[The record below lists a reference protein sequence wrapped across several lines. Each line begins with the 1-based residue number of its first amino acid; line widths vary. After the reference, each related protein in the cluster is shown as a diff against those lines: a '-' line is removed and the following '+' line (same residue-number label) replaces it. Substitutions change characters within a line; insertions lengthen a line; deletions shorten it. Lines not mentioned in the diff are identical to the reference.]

1 MTIRRTGIVRR
12 LLLLSSALLA
22 VALLATPAGAL
33 VGAGDSP
40 GICGFEAKLRA
51 AVEDALDI
59 AWPNCDE
66 VTDTNLASIGE
77 LDLSKPTLSGLVADK
92 PYLTGVDLVFDRFA
106 PDLRQFTGFD
116 PFLIVDLRGHG
127 LTTQDIDPDSIPL
140 SHDGDDVSY
149 TLVLDGGGSY
159 NGLTQA
165 RYETTEGQ
173 ALLLAVSWGDRPD
186 AQSLAD
192 ARRVGGAAE
201 LYFGHRIYSEQNDES
216 QRDDA
221 EYVRWLYAR
230 SGDGAGAL
238 YVGLIPVHDD
248 DEIEGV
254 SRPDKIEIS
263 HLVVADDR
271 AELGK
276 LTPARADLLYGDR
289 DAPLHDYVDGYLRR
303 AGSRDEADLIV
314 VDDDT
319 PTTPVCAR
327 TILDYI
333 EELLDE
339 SRCRDI
345 SRADLAGPGEF
356 DLSEEEISSLAA
368 GDLDGFTGVRLLDLS
383 GNELSTLPR
392 GIFADI
398 GTDRILGYPEEI
410 EQEVLI
416 DLRGNHGPRTG
427 DKFLAADLP
436 THVLED
442 LKEHQRIA
450 LDSSQF
456 IRPGVEYG
464 FDRSNYQVAEGGT
477 LAFIV
482 SFNNVNRPAIE
493 FEVLASDTAEDN
505 PFADDASVD
514 LPGLIEG
521 RARPATYRLWADGD
535 REPNFSGTYAVA
547 VDIPVETIDDGV
559 DDTFTMRLSGLD
571 GAGTTIAIAKVTI
584 REDGSGAPPVVGPTP
599 TAFGKWLVEDSHY
612 QQDPTGQNANLAHN
626 IPRLSAT
633 VNGQLLTADF
643 MDHYTRTGGITRWG
657 LPTSEVLVIE
667 ENTLTQYYQRGV
679 VDFHRRADLGGA
691 WVIERRLAWDYFG
704 GGRDGSEDL
713 GVEPGTS
720 NSFAGTQLGPW
731 GHKVSDYAVD
741 GTPIGFAEFFDDLG
755 GVESFGFPKTEA
767 RADNNLP
774 GTLHIP
780 GKTTGFI
787 RQYFQ
792 AAVMEYHPNDPG
804 DPIKLGLLGDDLR
817 NRQFPNA
824 AYANIPAFQ
833 AAEEFVDGS
842 FYEPPAVGTFRQTQ
856 AATPPVG

>member
-1 MTIRRTGIVRR
+1 MTAGRTGVVRR
-12 LLLLSSALLA
+12 LLMLASGALAIALLA
-22 VALLATPAGAL
+22 APASAL
-33 VGAGDSP
+33 VGVGSSP
-40 GICGFEAKLRA
+40 GICGFEAKLKA
-51 AVEDALDI
+51 AIEDALDI
-59 AWPNCDE
+59 HWSQCDE
-66 VTDTNLASIGE
+66 VTDPDLATIGE
-77 LDLSKPTLSGLVADK
+77 LDLRNEGIT
-92 PYLTGVDLVFDRFA
+92 RFA
-106 PDLRQFTGFD
+106 PDPDQLTGFS
-116 PFLIVDLRGHG
+116 PFLIIDLRGNPGPDGNG
-127 LTTQDIDPDSIPL
+127 LTVSDIDPDSIPL

-159 NGLTQA
+159 NGLAQD
-165 RYETTEGQ
+165 RYTTGEGE
-173 ALLLAVSWGDRPD
+173 ALLVAVSWGDRPD
-186 AQSLAD
+186 AQALAD
-192 ARRVGGAAE
+192 ARRIGGSAE

-230 SGDGAGAL
+230 SGDGPGAL
-238 YVGLIPVHDD
+238 YAGLVPVHDD

-254 SRPDKIEIS
+254 SRPDKIEIT
-263 HLVVADDR
+263 HLIVADDED
-271 AELGK
+271 ELGK
-276 LTPARADLLYGDR
+276 LAPARADLLYGDS

-314 VDDDT
+314 VDDDS

-327 TILDYI
+327 TILDFI

-345 SRADLAGPGEF
+345 SRADLAGLGEF
-356 DLSEEEISSLAA
+356 DLSDEEIASLAA

-392 GIFADI
+392 GIFSDI
-398 GTDRILGYPEEI
+398 GTDRILGYPEEL

-436 THVLED
+436 AHVLGD

-456 IRPGVEYG
+456 IRPGVEHG
-464 FDRSNYQVAEGGT
+464 FDQSAYQVAEGGT

-482 SFNNVNRPAIE
+482 SFENVNRPAIK
-493 FEVLASDTAEDN
+493 FEVLSSDTAEDN
-505 PFADDASVD
+505 PFVADEASVD

-521 RARPATYRLWADGD
+521 RARPAIYRLYADGD
-535 REPNFSGTYAVA
+535 RERNFSGTYAVA
-547 VDIPVETIDDGV
+547 VDIPVETIDDGE
-559 DDTFTMRLSGLD
+559 DDTFTMRLSDLD
-571 GAGTTIAIAKVTI
+571 GTGTTIAIAKVTI
-584 REDGSGAPPVVGPTP
+584 REDGDGTPPVVGPTP
-599 TAFGKWLVEDSHY
+599 TAFGQWLVEESRY
-612 QQDPTGQNANLAHN
+612 QEDPTGRNANLAHN
-626 IPRLSAT
+626 IPKLSAT

-667 ENTLTQYYQRGV
+667 EDTLTQYYQRGV
-679 VDFHRRADLGGA
+679 VDFHRRADLGGI

-720 NSFAGTQLGPW
+720 NSFPGTQLGPW

-741 GTPIGFAEFFDDLG
+741 GTIIGFAEFFNDLG
-755 GVESFGFPKTEA
+755 GVDSFGFPKTEA

-792 AAVMEYHPNDPG
+792 AAVMEYHPSDPD

-842 FYEPPAVGTFRQTQ
+842 FYEPPAVGTFRQAQ
-856 AATPPVG
+856 AAPPTVG

>member
-1 MTIRRTGIVRR
+1 MLALGA
-12 LLLLSSALLA
+12 LAFALLA
-22 VALLATPAGAL
+22 APASGL
-33 VGAGDSP
+33 VGAGNSP
-40 GICGFEAKLRA
+40 GICGFEGALRA
-51 AVEDALDI
+51 AIEDALDRH
-59 AWPNCDE
+59 WSHCDE
-66 VTDTNLASIGE
+66 VTDSQLETIGE
-77 LDLSKPTLSGLVADK
+77 LDLSERNLSALAAVK
-92 PYLTGVDLVFDRFA
+92 PYLDADDAALDRFA
-106 PDLRQFTGFD
+106 PDRRQFTGFGR
-116 PFLIVDLRGHG
+116 FLIVDLRGHG
-127 LTTQDIDPDSIPL
+127 LAIEDIDTDSIPL

-149 TLVLDGGGSY
+149 TLVLDGGGNY
-159 NGLTQA
+159 NGLIQD
-165 RYETTEGQ
+165 RYTTTEGE
-173 ALLLAVSWGDRPD
+173 ALLVAVSWGDRPD
-186 AQSLAD
+186 AQALAD
-192 ARRVGGAAE
+192 ARRIGGAAE

-216 QRDDA
+216 RRDDA

-230 SGDGAGAL
+230 SGDGPGAL
-238 YVGLIPVHDD
+238 YAGLIPVHDD

-254 SRPDKIEIS
+254 SRPDKIELS
-263 HLVVADDR
+263 HLIVADDE

-276 LTPARADLLYGDR
+276 LTPARADLLYGDS

-314 VDDDT
+314 VDDDS

-345 SRADLAGPGEF
+345 SRADLATNLAVF
-356 DLSEEEISSLAA
+356 DLAEEEIDSLAA

-392 GIFADI
+392 GIFSDI
-398 GTDRILGYPEEI
+398 GTDRILGYPEEL

-456 IRPGVEYG
+456 IRPGVEFG
-464 FDRSNYQVAEGGT
+464 FDRSAYQVSEGGT

-482 SFNNVNRPAIE
+482 SFENVNRPAIK
-493 FEVLASDTAEDN
+493 FEVLSSDTAEDN
-505 PFADDASVD
+505 PFVADEASVD

-521 RARPATYRLWADGD
+521 RARPAIYRLYADGD
-535 REPNFSGTYAVA
+535 RERNFSGTYAVA
-547 VDIPVETIDDGV
+547 VDIPVETIDDGD
-559 DDTFTMRLSGLD
+559 DDTFTMRLSDLD
-571 GAGTTIAIAKVTI
+571 GSGTTIAIAKVTI
-584 REDGSGAPPVVGPTP
+584 REDGDGTPPVVSPAPTG
-599 TAFGKWLVEDSHY
+599 FGGQWLIEESHY
-612 QQDPTGQNANLAHN
+612 QEDPTGQNANLAHN

-643 MDHYTRTGGITRWG
+643 MDHYTRTGGVTRWG

-667 ENTLTQYYQRGV
+667 EDTLTQYYQRGV
-679 VDFHRRADLGGA
+679 VDFHRRADLGGI

-704 GGRDGSEDL
+704 GGRDGSDDL
-713 GVEPGTS
+713 GVEPGTR
-720 NSFAGTQLGPW
+720 NNFAGTQLGPW
-731 GHKVSDYAVD
+731 GHKVSDFAVD
-741 GTPIGFAEFFDDLG
+741 GTSIGFARFFDDLG

-767 RADNNLP
+767 RADNNRP
-774 GTLHIP
+774 DTLHIP

-792 AAVMEYHPNDPG
+792 AAVMEFHPGDPG

-833 AAEEFVDGS
+833 AAEEFVEGS
-842 FYEPPAVGTFRQTQ
+842 FYVPPAVGTFRQTR
-856 AATPPVG
+856 AASPSTVG